1 MRVIV
6 LIQEPG
12 ITHNKKHILIDTKK

>member
-12 ITHNKKHILIDTKK
+12 ITHNNMHILIDTKK